1 METNIHKGHRGVPS
15 FGQTS
20 RVEKR
25 AGKIGDP
32 VERLSYLRHAMA
44 APAPAPRRSFSRITR
59 IAMALVPIVAI
70 ALTPTPTGTAETFVR
85 ERGLLATGSSVSP
98 VTMPPVPRIWR
109 VEGTDTID
117 VYSNGLR
124 VDRTFA
130 ISNRP
135 RKSFPVFPLTGGIK
149 AVRTSNTPAG
159 IVFHTTE
166 SLLAPF
172 DEEDNHRLRQLGRS
186 LVEVI
191 RREHAYH
198 YLIDRFGRVF
208 AVVAETDAADHA
220 GHSVWGGADGIFVN
234 LNDSFLAISFE
245 GQSGARDEFTPA
257 QIASA
262 KVLTEMLRSRY
273 QIPAENC
280 VTHAQVSVNPDNMRI
295 GSHTDWGGHFPFSAL
310 GLPDNYSIPL
320 ASIYA
325 FGFEFDDV
333 FIAVTGGWKGVY
345 LAADQIA
352 RQAAAE
358 SVTSDYYRAML
369 QQRYKQIVVELKT
382 GKEIEEGET
391 P

>member
-1 METNIHKGHRGVPS
+1 LPESVS
-15 FGQTS
+15 F
-20 RVEKR
+20 VEER
-25 AGKIGDP
+25 ACRIDDP
-32 VERLSYLRHAMA
+32 VKRLRYLRHAMSIEVR
-44 APAPAPRRSFSRITR
+44 PANAVLRRRRSRILR
-59 IAMALVPIVAI
+59 IAITLVPILAI
-70 ALTPTPTGTAETFVR
+70 AFTPTPTGTAETFVR
-85 ERGLLATGSSVSP
+85 ERGLLIAGTTGQ
-98 VTMPPVPRIWR
+98 TAAPPVPRIWR
-109 VEGTDTID
+109 VEGSDKID

-130 ISNRP
+130 VSNRP
-135 RKSFPVFPLTGGIK
+135 RVAFPVFPLSGSPRP
-149 AVRTSNTPAG
+149 VRISSTPVG

-172 DEEDNHRLRQLGRS
+172 DEEDNGRLRQLGRS

-208 AVVAETDAADHA
+208 AVVNETDAANHA
-220 GHSVWGGADGIFVN
+220 GHSVWGGADGIFVD
-234 LNDSFLAISFE
+234 LNDSFLAVSFE
-245 GQSGARDEFTPA
+245 GQSGARDEITPA
-257 QIASA
+257 QITSA

-273 QIPAENC
+273 GIPAENC

-295 GSHTDWGGHFPFSAL
+295 GSHTDWGGHFPFAAM

-333 FIAVTGGWKGVY
+333 FVAVTGGWKGVY
-345 LAADQIA
+345 LAADQIE

-358 SVTSDYYRAML
+358 SVTADRYRALL
-369 QQRYKQIVVELKT
+369 QQRYRQIAAELKA
-382 GKEIEEGET
+382 GKQFEEGET

>member
-1 METNIHKGHRGVPS
+1 ME
-15 FGQTS
+15 
-20 RVEKR
+20 ER
-25 AGKIGDP
+25 ACRIDDP
-32 VERLSYLRHAMA
+32 VKRLRYLRHAMSIEVR
-44 APAPAPRRSFSRITR
+44 PANAVLRRRSSRILR
-59 IAMALVPIVAI
+59 IAITLVPILAI

-85 ERGLLATGSSVSP
+85 ERGLLIAGTTGQSAA
-98 VTMPPVPRIWR
+98 PPVPRIWR
-109 VEGTDTID
+109 VEGSDKID

-124 VDRTFA
+124 VDRTFVV
-130 ISNRP
+130 SNRP
-135 RKSFPVFPLTGGIK
+135 RVAFPVFPLSGNPRPVKI
-149 AVRTSNTPAG
+149 TSTPVG

-172 DEEDNHRLRQLGRS
+172 DEEDNGRLRQLGRS

-208 AVVAETDAADHA
+208 SVVAESDAANHA
-220 GHSVWGGADGIFVN
+220 GHSVWGGADGIFVD
-234 LNDSFLAISFE
+234 LNDSFLAVSFE
-245 GQSGARDEFTPA
+245 GQSGARDEITPA
-257 QIASA
+257 QITSA

-273 QIPAENC
+273 GIPAENC

-295 GSHTDWGGHFPFSAL
+295 GSHTDWGGHFPFAAV

-345 LAADQIA
+345 LAADQIE

-358 SVTSDYYRAML
+358 SVTADRYRALL
-369 QQRYKQIVVELKT
+369 QQRYRQIAAELKA
-382 GKEIEEGET
+382 GKQFEEGET